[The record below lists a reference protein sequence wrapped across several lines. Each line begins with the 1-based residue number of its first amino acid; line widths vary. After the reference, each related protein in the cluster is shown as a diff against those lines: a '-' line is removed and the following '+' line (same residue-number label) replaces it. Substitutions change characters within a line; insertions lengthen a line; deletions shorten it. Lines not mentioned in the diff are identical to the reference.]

1 MQVLSAAEAEAA
13 AKGMYHQLRHPEGID
28 LNVEEGHFHGQ
39 SISEQQL
46 LPTHAD
52 VTDAASAIALQNAA
66 AAALAKRQSH
76 RKLQ

>member
-13 AKGMYHQLRHPEGID
+13 SKGKYLQLSHPER
-28 LNVEEGHFHGQ
+28 LNPNAEDAQ
-39 SISEQQL
+39 DQTISQQQI
-46 LPTHAD
+46 LPAHAD